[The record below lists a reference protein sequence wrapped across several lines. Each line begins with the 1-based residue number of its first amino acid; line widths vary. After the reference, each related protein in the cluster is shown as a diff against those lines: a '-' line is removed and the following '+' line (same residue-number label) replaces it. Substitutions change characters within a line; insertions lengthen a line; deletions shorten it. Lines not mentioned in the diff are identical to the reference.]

1 MKKVALMTIHRIAN
15 CGSLLQTWATVRS
28 VEKLGYE
35 CTLVDYDYPTWHH
48 FKTAKGDEH
57 RGPGHV
63 KLKWILR
70 KMGLHGFAQH
80 VNFLRGRFM
89 VRRRTKHFLAE
100 LKLTRRFDYRT
111 VGKVT
116 GYDVYLTGSD
126 QTWNPRYMGDDYSF
140 LLDFTPDSA
149 RRISYAASFGCRALP
164 QQYQTSYGRL
174 LSRYAAISVREP
186 SGVPIVRDLC
196 GKEAVAVVD
205 PTLLMT
211 PADYACLTGN
221 RIPQGRHF
229 VFCYVL
235 SYVFDAGDWAI
246 RLAAAVSQAKGIP
259 VIFYAG
265 DPLTAKRA
273 KAAGFDVMSDFLSVA
288 DFLECYAKADFVIT
302 TSFHGTAFSLNF
314 KKNFYSIINPNVSAD
329 DRVASFLERFGLSQR
344 GVLPGSDIDKLVADL
359 PVDYSNA
366 DRLLA
371 EAREKSLDFLKQAL
385 GGVDE

>member
-1 MKKVALMTIHRIAN
+1 MKRVALLTIHRIPN
-15 CGSLLQTWATVRS
+15 CGSLLQTWATIRC
-28 VEKLGYE
+28 VERLGYE

-48 FKTAKGDEH
+48 LQVAEGDEH
-57 RGPGHV
+57 KSENHAG
-63 KLKWILR
+63 LKRLLR
-70 KMGLHGFAQH
+70 KLGLLGLLQH
-80 VNFLRGRFM
+80 VNFLR
-89 VRRRTKHFLAE
+89 
-100 LKLTRRFDYRT
+100 RRFLIRMRTSSHYATLRMTPRCDYRT
-111 VGKVT
+111 VCKVS

-149 RRISYAASFGCRALP
+149 RRVSYAASFGCRALP
-164 QQYQTSYGRL
+164 EKCQSLYGKL
-174 LSRYAAISVREP
+174 LSRYAAVSVREP

-211 PADYACLTGN
+211 PTDYACLTGN
-221 RIPQGRHF
+221 RMPQGKHF

-235 SYVFDAGDWAI
+235 SYVFDAGDWSVK
-246 RLAAAVSQAKGIP
+246 LAAAVSQAKGIP

-265 DPLTAKRA
+265 DPVTAKRA
-273 KAAGFDVMSDFLSVA
+273 QAAGFDVMSDFLSVA

-314 KKNFYSIINPNVSAD
+314 KKNFYSIINPKASAD
-329 DRVASFLERFGLSQR
+329 DRVVSFLERFGLSHR
-344 GVLPGSDIDKLVADL
+344 GVLPGSDIDRLVTEL
-359 PVDYSNA
+359 SVDYSNA

-371 EAREKSLDFLKQAL
+371 EEREKSLGFLKQAL
-385 GGVDE
+385 GGVNE

>member
-1 MKKVALMTIHRIAN
+1 MKKVALLTIHRIAN
-15 CGSLLQTWATVRS
+15 CGSLLQTWAMIRYL
-28 VEKLGYE
+28 EKLGCE
-35 CTLVDYDYPTWHH
+35 CTLIDYDYPTWHH
-48 FKTAKGDEH
+48 LQVAEGDEH
-57 RGPGHV
+57 KSENHAR
-63 KLKWILR
+63 LKRLLR
-70 KMGLHGFAQH
+70 KVGLLGLLQY
-80 VNFLRGRFM
+80 VNFK
-89 VRRRTKHFLAE
+89 RRRFLIRMRTSSLFAT
-100 LKLTRRFDYRT
+100 LRMTPRCDYRT
-111 VGKVT
+111 VSKIS

-164 QQYQTSYGRL
+164 HQYQTPYGKL

-211 PADYACLTGN
+211 PADYACLTGD
-221 RIPQGRHF
+221 RISQGKQF

-246 RLAAAVSQAKGIP
+246 RLAAAVSRAKGIH

-273 KAAGFDVMSDFLSVA
+273 KAAGFDVMSDFLSIA

-314 KKNFYSIINPNVSAD
+314 RKNFYSIVNPNASAD

-344 GVLPGSDIDKLVADL
+344 GVLSGSDIDKLAADL
-359 PVDYSNA
+359 SVDYSNA
-366 DRLLA
+366 DRFLA
-371 EAREKSLDFLKQAL
+371 EEREKSLGFLKQAL